1 MVNQN
6 NNEFLQAGFEK
17 LFTNHDLTENQI
29 YEKLIHLRKKVDNQ
43 DILEKIIK
51 SYKVILNGESN
62 HIFRFNE
69 YDKLEFSKLL
79 DDEKKLARYVIYRY
93 KYKTYPQDKIV
104 EDYPPCVQI
113 EPASVCNFRCIMCY
127 QTDKTFSSKK
137 NGFMGFMKF
146 ELFKRIIDEL
156 EGNVEA
162 ITFASR
168 GEPTL
173 NKDLVKFLDYC
184 KDKFVAIKI
193 NSNLSNLNEELAEAI
208 FRNNVQTLVIS
219 SDAPDKVNY
228 EKIRVKGN
236 FEKLLKNMEL
246 LLDIKKKFS
255 NTNTI
260 IRASGVKISENQDFK
275 KMKEVYGKFTDSV
288 AFVNYLPWESSYTN
302 KTNNEMNACS
312 DLWKRIFVWY
322 DGVVNPCDYDYK
334 SILSKFNYNQTD
346 IKDIWN
352 SKHYNE
358 LRKKHLNKQRSEIY
372 PCKGCTNT

>member
-1 MVNQN
+1 
-6 NNEFLQAGFEK
+6 
-17 LFTNHDLTENQI
+17 
-29 YEKLIHLRKKVDNQ
+29 
-43 DILEKIIK
+43 
-51 SYKVILNGESN
+51 
-62 HIFRFNE
+62 
-69 YDKLEFSKLL
+69 
-79 DDEKKLARYVIYRY
+79 
-93 KYKTYPQDKIV
+93 
-104 EDYPPCVQI
+104 
-113 EPASVCNFRCIMCY
+113 MCY

-246 LLDIKKKFS
+246 LLDIKKNF
-255 NTNTI
+255 I
-260 IRASGVKISENQDFK
+260 IQIQLYAHQV
-275 KMKEVYGKFTDSV
+275 
-288 AFVNYLPWESSYTN
+288 
-302 KTNNEMNACS
+302 
-312 DLWKRIFVWY
+312 
-322 DGVVNPCDYDYK
+322 
-334 SILSKFNYNQTD
+334 
-346 IKDIWN
+346 
-352 SKHYNE
+352 
-358 LRKKHLNKQRSEIY
+358 
-372 PCKGCTNT
+372 

>member
-1 MVNQN
+1 
-6 NNEFLQAGFEK
+6 
-17 LFTNHDLTENQI
+17 
-29 YEKLIHLRKKVDNQ
+29 
-43 DILEKIIK
+43 
-51 SYKVILNGESN
+51 
-62 HIFRFNE
+62 
-69 YDKLEFSKLL
+69 
-79 DDEKKLARYVIYRY
+79 
-93 KYKTYPQDKIV
+93 
-104 EDYPPCVQI
+104 
-113 EPASVCNFRCIMCY
+113 MCY

-193 NSNLSNLNEELAEAI
+193 NSNLSNLNEELADAI

-246 LLDIKKKFS
+246 LLDIKKFS

-302 KTNNEMNACS
+302 KTNNEMNLVQIYGKEYLCGMME
-312 DLWKRIFVWY
+312 LL
-322 DGVVNPCDYDYK
+322 
-334 SILSKFNYNQTD
+334 ILVIMIINQ
-346 IKDIWN
+346 
-352 SKHYNE
+352 Y
-358 LRKKHLNKQRSEIY
+358 
-372 PCKGCTNT
+372 

>member
-1 MVNQN
+1 MVNQK
-6 NNEFLQAGFEK
+6 NNEFLQTGFEK
-17 LFTNHDLTENQI
+17 LFTNHNLCENNI
-29 YEKLIHLRKKVDNQ
+29 YENLIYLRKYVDNQ

-51 SYKVILNGESN
+51 SYKIILNGESTN
-62 HIFRFNE
+62 IFRFNE

-79 DDEKKLARYVIYRY
+79 DNKKKLARYVIYRY

-113 EPASVCNFRCIMCY
+113 EPASVCNFRCVMCY

-146 ELFKRIIDEL
+146 ELFKKIIDEL

-193 NSNLSNLNEELAEAI
+193 NSNLSNLNEELAQAI

-219 SDAPDKVNY
+219 SDAPDKVDSSTAL
-228 EKIRVKGN
+228 VVTP
-236 FEKLLKNMEL
+236 FV
-246 LLDIKKKFS
+246 
-255 NTNTI
+255 
-260 IRASGVKISENQDFK
+260 ASQ
-275 KMKEVYGKFTDSV
+275 
-288 AFVNYLPWESSYTN
+288 
-302 KTNNEMNACS
+302 
-312 DLWKRIFVWY
+312 
-322 DGVVNPCDYDYK
+322 
-334 SILSKFNYNQTD
+334 
-346 IKDIWN
+346 
-352 SKHYNE
+352 
-358 LRKKHLNKQRSEIY
+358 
-372 PCKGCTNT
+372 